1 MNDGVTLMIVHDEK
15 MSINNSISFLLE
27 SYIECGKYME
37 EWDVSRNAIGEYPMF
52 VEKWIWCTYYV
63 CFPAMCICVLCTFT
77 YKSEQTIFT
86 TQTIFPFLLLFC
98 IDQTNLFICN
108 HLSQKCCRVVI
119 RICSVIL
126 SINSGQWA
134 CYRVLYVYILVFTFF
149 PYCFSKERYW
159 ICLRCFFL
167 QLNRLN
173 TQHPSAHSKHSQHW
187 IGTDNPTWNMKL
199 VLFWNSMFDYPHANS
214 KHPYSSFTPPAANA
228 MWILQYQPIG
238 SVLCNMNRQTKGSS
252 VQSISMEQILLPSR
266 PIH

>member
-134 CYRVLYVYILVFTFF
+134 CYRVLYVFI
-149 PYCFSKERYW
+149 
-159 ICLRCFFL
+159 
-167 QLNRLN
+167 
-173 TQHPSAHSKHSQHW
+173 
-187 IGTDNPTWNMKL
+187 
-199 VLFWNSMFDYPHANS
+199 
-214 KHPYSSFTPPAANA
+214 YSSIHVLSLLLFKRAILDLLTMFFFAAKS
-228 MWILQYQPIG
+228 P
-238 SVLCNMNRQTKGSS
+238 
-252 VQSISMEQILLPSR
+252 
-266 PIH
+266 

>member
-63 CFPAMCICVLCTFT
+63 CFPAMCICVFCTFT

-173 TQHPSAHSKHSQHW
+173 TQHPVLIQSIRN
-187 IGTDNPTWNMKL
+187 IGL
-199 VLFWNSMFDYPHANS
+199 ERIIQRGIWNSSFFEIPCLITQFACKQQTPILFIHTTRRERHVNIAISAN
-214 KHPYSSFTPPAANA
+214 
-228 MWILQYQPIG
+228 W
-238 SVLCNMNRQTKGSS
+238 LCT
-252 VQSISMEQILLPSR
+252 L
-266 PIH
+266 